1 MTDDESVAGDP
12 ELKFWTMLR
21 DTNTRLVREDGFVW
35 RPLASFARSDLDLP
49 PVANGLDY
57 LVSVVDLLVPD
68 NEGDQPTSRNLKY
81 AILHLDAA
89 AEVLLKARLE
99 IEHWSLVVGRIEKG
113 TTYAKYKAGDFQSV
127 GTEEA
132 LRRLRQMAEVDI
144 PAEGDAS
151 LTALGK
157 LRNQL
162 QHYGLVATRETIEP
176 VAAQVLD
183 FLIAFLD
190 DRLLPT
196 LQPVD
201 QARAENDML
210 HVRYG
215 LNRIQG
221 YVDTRMSRLADELA
235 GLEDRT
241 VQCTRCFQDA
251 LVADDGVAPATVRCH
266 FCRTAFTPEDIAAE
280 YASAHRA
287 WIGSPRDHGPCDH
300 CGSAETVTCR
310 VVRVSDVRAT
320 PEGSHVHGHVIFCF
334 ACARPATDDYP
345 DRSPEAS

>member
-1 MTDDESVAGDP
+1 MTNDESVAEDP
-12 ELKFWTMLR
+12 ELEFWTTVR
-21 DTNTRLVREDGFVW
+21 DANTRLVREDGYVW
-35 RPLASFARSDLDLP
+35 RPNASFSRSDLDLP

-57 LVSVVDLLVPD
+57 LVNVVDLLGPD
-68 NEGDQPTSRNLKY
+68 DEGDEPAPRKLKY

-99 IEHWSLVVGRIEKG
+99 IAHWSLVVGRIEKG

-132 LRRLRQMAEVDI
+132 LRRLRQMVEVDI
-144 PAEGDAS
+144 PAEGDNS

-196 LQPVD
+196 LRPVD

-210 HVRYG
+210 HVRHG

-221 YVDTRMSRLADELA
+221 YVDTRMSRLAGELA

-251 LVADDGVAPATVRCH
+251 LVAGDGEAPATVRCR
-266 FCRTAFTPEDIAAE
+266 FCRTAFTPEDISAE
-280 YASAHRA
+280 YASVHRT
-287 WIGSPRDHGPCDH
+287 WIGQPRDHGPCGH

-310 VVRVSDVRAT
+310 VVRVSDIRAA
-320 PEGSHVHGHVIFCF
+320 PEGSHVYGHVNFCF
-334 ACARPATDDYP
+334 ACARPASDDHP
-345 DRSPEAS
+345 DPSPEPS